1 MENYI
6 NTLKEMDKQTFVT
19 KSFTSGLLLSLVG
32 SIAAGILVLLGH
44 KPIPHGY
51 GYCFKIGKSWGGLNL
66 GYFSFMCVDA
76 PERTFYHE
84 YGHALQNC
92 VFGPAM
98 PFKVTIPSA
107 IRYWTFIFKA
117 LAGQEITEEYD
128 AVWFEKDATNWGKEV
143 LPIHEQKQ

>member
-1 MENYI
+1 MENYT

-32 SIAAGILVLLGH
+32 SIAAGVLVLLGH

-128 AVWFEKDATNWGKEV
+128 AVWFEKDATNWGKEI
-143 LPIHEQKQ
+143 LPIHEQNK